1 MLDALILKLYS
12 SILDCVKRFLTQ
24 LSIFLIILIFQFPQS
39 VRQHALSMLTDSII
53 DRHGKFLAPEVLCK
67 IFKDICVP
75 LVGERIKA
83 LLEASAKFNSTN
95 GEDILIE
102 LELCISLLFKPFLH
116 HLQRIL
122 SIQHE
127 FEGIWVSLLGVM
139 TLLLGESLREQGDYD
154 VGPLT
159 LEKVLWTTK
168 ELGSEHLRNSILVLS
183 ACGVLNNPETGGIS
197 ALTWTT
203 IDDMN
208 FCDARGYISEWK
220 ASVASQSPTNM

>member
-127 FEGIWVSLLGVM
+127 FEGIWICLLSRCPPPIALSPRADGAVN
-139 TLLLGESLREQGDYD
+139 GALR
-154 VGPLT
+154 VKP
-159 LEKVLWTTK
+159 KIKK
-168 ELGSEHLRNSILVLS
+168 EPKRS
-183 ACGVLNNPETGGIS
+183 
-197 ALTWTT
+197 
-203 IDDMN
+203 
-208 FCDARGYISEWK
+208 
-220 ASVASQSPTNM
+220 

>member
-1 MLDALILKLYS
+1 MDPGTRIGYLFSRAWLVEQGEVDIQWVLDALILKLYS

-102 LELCISLLFKPFLH
+102 LELTFLLTYDKNVLHMVQRSNQAFHTFL
-116 HLQRIL
+116 I
-122 SIQHE
+122 
-127 FEGIWVSLLGVM
+127 
-139 TLLLGESLREQGDYD
+139 
-154 VGPLT
+154 
-159 LEKVLWTTK
+159 
-168 ELGSEHLRNSILVLS
+168 RNVQIV
-183 ACGVLNNPETGGIS
+183 
-197 ALTWTT
+197 
-203 IDDMN
+203 
-208 FCDARGYISEWK
+208 
-220 ASVASQSPTNM
+220 